1 MTSCVNQQYYHL
13 RNQKVTLLPPLKA
26 LNLDQCSCSFR
37 SVLSTLSAILT
48 ADGRKWQRGLE
59 RYPFPLLDRL
69 TFVHWV
75 PCRIWCKHNTTLI
88 HKMKQIII
96 RERKTEY
103 KNSGSNPILDDNIH
117 NPGRVLPYKRLMG
130 LCRWMGSHFHD
141 WINYK
146 GVAFSIEL
154 LEWSRTFSDF

>member
-26 LNLDQCSCSFR
+26 LNLDQCSSSFR

-59 RYPFPLLDRL
+59 WYPFPLLGRL
-69 TFVHWV
+69 IFVHWV
-75 PCRIWCKHNTTLI
+75 PCRIWRKHNTTSI

-117 NPGRVLPYKRLMG
+117 NLGRVLPYKRLMG
-130 LCRWMGSHFHD
+130 MCRWMGCIITIGLTIKGSHF
-141 WINYK
+141 
-146 GVAFSIEL
+146 
-154 LEWSRTFSDF
+154 R